1 MGAPPFSGSN
11 GFTLQ
16 AELHFIDTIG
26 CWSTK
31 KVKPGVDAAL
41 RGYIA
46 SLPHRHWSFT
56 FPPQPM
62 TAGTKQ
68 MLADR
73 AREQLDRVV
82 RSKA

>member
-1 MGAPPFSGSN
+1 MKVSISSPE
-11 GFTLQ
+11 FTLQ
-16 AELHFIDTIG
+16 AELHFIDAMGI
-26 CWSTK
+26 WSAK
-31 KVKPGVDAAL
+31 SANVDPAIAL

-73 AREQLDRVV
+73 ARKRLERVMNG
-82 RSKA
+82 